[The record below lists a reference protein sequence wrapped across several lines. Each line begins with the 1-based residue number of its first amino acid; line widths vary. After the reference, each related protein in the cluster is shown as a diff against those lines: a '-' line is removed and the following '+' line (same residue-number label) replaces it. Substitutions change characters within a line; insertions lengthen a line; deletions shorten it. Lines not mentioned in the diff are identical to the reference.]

1 LAEHV
6 EILEWTTLTRT
17 AEHGTAFHKLGNPY
31 SAPFVGTNEPIDR
44 VRALLA
50 ERGVHA
56 RQLRRVLALLVGD
69 WHTLAELVRL
79 PAVPRRT
86 VQELLKAAEDDLETQ
101 DDRFRIVPA
110 RATAYTEA
118 FGVADAFAD
127 PMGALVS
134 RHTDQLRSILADIA
148 DVPPPLASLDHVQAT
163 ANTALKRALWLNTTY
178 DLGGRK
184 LLCLGDHDLTSLAVC
199 AVNPDIE
206 VTVVDVDD
214 RLLEFLDARAAE
226 RGWSIRTVHADFRF
240 GLPPIALEWADLVFS
255 DPPYTPEGMALF
267 AGRAIECLADPAQGR
282 VLLAYGFSDR
292 TPALG
297 LKVQQELQRLGLVF
311 EAILPAFHRFDG
323 AQAIGSAAD
332 LYVCRPT
339 TRKSAGNP
347 VRTAIYTHGAQ
358 SIEASGPSADALAE
372 LSKLAPRPESS
383 PPPKPRKPGWAEP
396 IGKGAAS
403 LAVDLTGDPGP
414 WLLRTLLAS
423 VPARLAALV
432 PNNHPNV
439 SSERGQHELTSLV
452 DTRFRL
458 KFLRG
463 TPDNKHTI
471 VVADQVLAGELDAGQ
486 LVVREVLMKAHGKLG
501 NVWREALIT
510 ASRGE
515 LTKREARERVGDH
528 PDLDLRLIDLP
539 RHRLATL
546 LPHIAASVVS

>member
-1 LAEHV
+1 M
-6 EILEWTTLTRT
+6 
-17 AEHGTAFHKLGNPY
+17 
-31 SAPFVGTNEPIDR
+31 
-44 VRALLA
+44 
-50 ERGVHA
+50 HA
-56 RQLRRVLALLVGD
+56 RQLRRVLTLLVGD

-101 DDRFRIVPA
+101 DDRFRIAPA
-110 RATAYTEA
+110 RAAAYAEA
-118 FGVADAFAD
+118 FGVAEDLVD
-127 PMGALVS
+127 PVNALVS

-148 DVPPPLASLDHVQAT
+148 VVPTPLAALDHVQAT
-163 ANTALKRALWLNTTY
+163 ADTALKRALWLNTTY
-178 DLGGRK
+178 DLSGRK

-214 RLLEFLDARAAE
+214 RLLEFVDARAAE

-240 GLPPIALEWADLVFS
+240 GLPPVVAQWADLVFS
-255 DPPYTPEGMALF
+255 DPPYTAEGMGLF
-267 AGRAIECLADPAQGR
+267 AGRAVECLADPAQGR

-339 TRKSAGNP
+339 SRKGAGAA
-347 VRTAIYTHGAQ
+347 RTAIYTHGPQ
-358 SIEASGPSADALAE
+358 SVEASGPSAEALAE

-383 PPPKPRKPGWAEP
+383 PPPKPRRPGWAEP

-423 VPARLAALV
+423 VPARMAALV

-458 KFLRG
+458 RFLRG
-463 TPDNKHTI
+463 TPDNKHTV
-471 VVADQVLAGELDAGQ
+471 VVADQVPAGELDAGG

-515 LTKREARERVGDH
+515 LTKREAREKVGDH

-539 RHRLATL
+539 RHRIAEL
-546 LPHIAASVVS
+546 LPRIAASAT